1 VKPLERLSNFLTK
14 IPRPSKRV
22 LLLILTVATITIII
36 STLLSMF
43 LSNFDDLYVP
53 SLGTIRVRYVEV
65 YGGNLTFNNGNITLD
80 WGTIYPGMSINRSF
94 YVQSKSNIKTKLIIK
109 YGNWTFLNSQN
120 QPVTGNLSAYMNLT
134 SPQNGT
140 IMNPN
145 EKIYVTLTLSASSS
159 PNFVNELV
167 TKDVQG
173 FSFDIYIYPSEI

>member
-1 VKPLERLSNFLTK
+1 
-14 IPRPSKRV
+14 
-22 LLLILTVATITIII
+22 
-36 STLLSMF
+36 
-43 LSNFDDLYVP
+43 
-53 SLGTIRVRYVEV
+53 
-65 YGGNLTFNNGNITLD
+65 
-80 WGTIYPGMSINRSF
+80 MSINRSF

-134 SPQNGT
+134 SPQNKT